1 MHLDAFGR
9 RDRQDVVVLHAVN
22 LERFAHE
29 RGDAWSDLDALV
41 ETAGR
46 RPERLGAANVRR
58 LGELY
63 RAAAADL
70 SLARTQW
77 PGDPVTLR
85 LEQRVGR
92 ARHLVYDAP
101 TRRESLRA
109 FITRDYW
116 QAVRKRK
123 LELAIAAVLLFGS
136 AGLSGLW
143 ADRDPGAA
151 AGVVPGAYQA
161 VTHRR
166 PHGADLRLSAGE
178 RTGISGEIFTNN
190 IRVTLLAFAAGVAAG
205 VGTALLLIVNGV
217 MLGVVAGLAVGSGN
231 GRVFFELVTAHGL
244 LELSCIV
251 VAAAAGLRMGWALV
265 EPGSLKRTTALGREA
280 REAMKVVLGTAPW
293 LVVAGLIEGFLT
305 PAGLGLPA
313 VLAIGIAAAGAYWS
327 LVLVLG
333 RTRARDEPEPSSAGT
348 P

>member
-1 MHLDAFGR
+1 
-9 RDRQDVVVLHAVN
+9 VN
-22 LERFAHE
+22 VERFAHD
-29 RGDAWSDLDALV
+29 RSDDWGELEALV
-41 ETAGR
+41 DAAGR
-46 RPERLGAANVRR
+46 RADRLGAARVRR

-63 RAAAADL
+63 RATAADL
-70 SLARTQW
+70 SLARTRW
-77 PGDPVTLR
+77 PGDPVTSG

-101 TRRESLRA
+101 TRRESLRR
-109 FITRDYW
+109 FVTHDYW
-116 QAVRKRK
+116 QAVRA
-123 LELAIAAVLLFGS
+123 LGPQLAIAAVLLFGS
-136 AGLSGLW
+136 CALSGVW

-151 AGVVPGAYQA
+151 AGVVPSAYQS

-166 PHGADLRLSAGE
+166 PHGADLRLSGEE

-190 IRVTLLAFAAGVAAG
+190 IRVTLLSFAGGIAAG
-205 VGTALLLIVNGV
+205 VGTAVLLIVNGV
-217 MLGVVAGLAVGSGN
+217 LLGVVGGLAVGSGN

-251 VAAAAGLRMGWALV
+251 VAGAAGLWMGWALV
-265 EPGSLKRTTALGREA
+265 EPGRLTRATALGRRA
-280 REAMKVVLGTAPW
+280 REAIKIVLGTAPW

-305 PAGLGLPA
+305 PAGLGLAA

-327 LVLVLG
+327 LVLALG
-333 RTRARDEPEPSSAGT
+333 RPRGGPAPSNAGT

>member
-1 MHLDAFGR
+1 M
-9 RDRQDVVVLHAVN
+9 N
-22 LERFAHE
+22 LERFASD
-29 RGDAWSDLDALV
+29 RGDAWRDLDALL
-41 ETAGR
+41 EAARR

-70 SLARTQW
+70 ALARTRW

-101 TRRESLRA
+101 TRRESLRT
-109 FITRDYW
+109 FIARDYW
-116 QAVRKRK
+116 RAVRERR
-123 LELAIAAVLLFGS
+123 LQLAIAAVLLFGS
-136 AGLSGLW
+136 SGLSGVW

-151 AGVVPGAYQA
+151 AGLVPGAYQA

-166 PHGADLRLSAGE
+166 PHGADLRLSTGE

-190 IRVTLLAFAAGVAAG
+190 IRVTLLSFAAGIAAG

-251 VAAAAGLRMGWALV
+251 VAGAAGMRMGWALV

-313 VLAIGIAAAGAYWS
+313 VLAIGLAAAGAS
-327 LVLVLG
+327 TTSTP
-333 RTRARDEPEPSSAGT
+333 RRRSPAATASRARRTSTAT
-348 P
+348 AVR